1 MRREHRIAP
10 KKYKVYKQRLLSQ
23 AQEGLEGQELFH
35 RREQIS
41 VPLDY

>member
-1 MRREHRIAP
+1 MRREHRIVP
-10 KKYKVYKQRLLSQ
+10 DEDKVYKQRLLSQ
-23 AQEGLEGQELFH
+23 AREGLEGQELFH

>member
-1 MRREHRIAP
+1 MRRENRIVP
-10 KKYKVYKQRLLSQ
+10 EEDKVYKQRLLPQ
-23 AQEGLEGQELFH
+23 AQEGLEGQELSH